1 MGTKPSAP
9 RARRFDQLATSPL
22 VALTSFLSLEQ
33 ILLRCL
39 LAGAASGAERSDRLQ
54 RRRALGLHLA
64 AASRAF
70 HLLPSRPMKC
80 NANCSSS
87 PEGRRGVVS
96 VQANVDTSLNGLV

>member
-33 ILLRCL
+33 ILVLPRLLCL

-70 HLLPSRPMKC
+70 HLSI
-80 NANCSSS
+80 S
-87 PEGRRGVVS
+87 PDEMQR
-96 VQANVDTSLNGLV
+96 

>member
-33 ILLRCL
+33 ILAGLGCL

-70 HLLPSRPMKC
+70 HLTLSPIVRPHPKD
-80 NANCSSS
+80 AEASSQC
-87 PEGRRGVVS
+87 RR
-96 VQANVDTSLNGLV
+96 TSTQV